1 MELIPAIDLRA
12 GRVVRLR
19 QGDFRREHI
28 HGDDPL
34 AVVRRWVGEG
44 ASRLHVVDLDGAREG
59 RPVQADL
66 LAELVRAAGV
76 PCQVAGGLR
85 DDGSVGAA
93 LEAGA
98 DRVVLGTRLIR
109 DPAWARALIARHGA
123 ERIVAALDVKG
134 DEARGDGWVS
144 GGASRYLE
152 AVLGELGEAG
162 VALFVVTAIS
172 RDGLLGGPDLELLAR
187 VAAVVGPAGVIASG
201 GITTLVDL
209 LKLADAGYAGAIL
222 GSALYE
228 GKISLAAA
236 LRELGSSAAPAA
248 PSAGAGSGAEGDQ

>member
-1 MELIPAIDLRA
+1 VELIPAIDLRA

-19 QGDFRREHI
+19 QGDFGREQV

-34 AVVRRWVGEG
+34 AMVRHWVGEG
-44 ASRLHVVDLDGAREG
+44 APRLHLVDLDGAREG

-66 LAELVRAAGV
+66 LAELVRAAGI

-85 DDGSVGAA
+85 DNRAVAAA
-93 LEAGA
+93 LETGG
-98 DRVVLGTRLIR
+98 DRVVLGTRLIN
-109 DPAWARALIARHGA
+109 DPAWARGLIARHGA

-144 GGASRYLE
+144 GGARRHLE
-152 AVLGELGEAG
+152 VLLGELREAG

-172 RDGLLGGPDLELLAR
+172 RDGLLSGPDLELLER
-187 VAAVVGPAGVIASG
+187 VAAVVGPAAVIASG
-201 GITTLVDL
+201 GIASLADL
-209 LKLADAGYAGAIL
+209 EKLAIAGYAGAIL

-228 GKISLAAA
+228 EKISLADA
-236 LRELGSSAAPAA
+236 LRELR
-248 PSAGAGSGAEGDQ
+248 SGTEGDH